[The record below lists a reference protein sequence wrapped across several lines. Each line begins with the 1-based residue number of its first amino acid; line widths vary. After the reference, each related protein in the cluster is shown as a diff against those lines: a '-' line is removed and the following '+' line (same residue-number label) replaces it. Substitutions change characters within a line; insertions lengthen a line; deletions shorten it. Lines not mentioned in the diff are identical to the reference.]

1 MLINLIDLISN
12 FKTFKRGMKYERYL
26 LQFQIVLKHSD
37 RQYHLEKIGDIY
49 ACIQSYKI
57 WFRINAELI
66 LIFS

>member
-57 WFRINAELI
+57 
-66 LIFS
+66 